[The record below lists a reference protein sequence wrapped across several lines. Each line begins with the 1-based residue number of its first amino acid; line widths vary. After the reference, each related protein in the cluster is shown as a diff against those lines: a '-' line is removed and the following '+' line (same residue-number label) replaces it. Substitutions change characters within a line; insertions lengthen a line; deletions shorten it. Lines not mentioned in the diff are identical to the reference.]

1 MKIILLKDVKGLGKA
16 GEVKTA
22 SDGYV
27 RNFLFPKNLAV
38 EATKANLKNLKRKQ
52 ENAVKKEEQK
62 HQDALD
68 LGKKLEQ
75 ANISISVKAGENGR
89 LFGSVNT
96 KDIADALKK
105 KGVTVDKRKIELSDP
120 IRQLGEY
127 KIPVRIYKETLAYVT
142 LTVNSQQ

>member
-127 KIPVRIYKETLAYVT
+127 KIPVRIYRETLAYVT